1 MYKTW
6 IEGKSPDVVIETT
19 SKKTRRKDT
28 VDKPALYA
36 QLGVKEY
43 FLFDPTQDYLE
54 PSLQGHRLA
63 GEGYVQISPDPAG
76 GLDSQ
81 ELGLRLVAVE
91 NRLRFYRLDT
101 GEILRTRTERAQ
113 QEAARAQQEANRAQ
127 QEAERADREAAA
139 RQAAEAEIAR
149 LRKELGRRASHEA
162 S

>member
-63 GEGYVQISPDPAG
+63 GEGYVRI
-76 GLDSQ
+76 
-81 ELGLRLVAVE
+81 
-91 NRLRFYRLDT
+91 
-101 GEILRTRTERAQ
+101 
-113 QEAARAQQEANRAQ
+113 
-127 QEAERADREAAA
+127 
-139 RQAAEAEIAR
+139 
-149 LRKELGRRASHEA
+149 
-162 S
+162 